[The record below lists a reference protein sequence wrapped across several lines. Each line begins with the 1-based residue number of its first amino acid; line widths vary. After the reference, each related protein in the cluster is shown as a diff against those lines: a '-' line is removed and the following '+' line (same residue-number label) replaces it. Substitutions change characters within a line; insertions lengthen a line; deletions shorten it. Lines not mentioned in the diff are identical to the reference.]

1 MAAPKII
8 IVKESFEYLRKLLK
22 SSTLFMSP
30 RIKMLIELKKHED
43 TGISK
48 RDLAD
53 LIGVNH
59 NSIQAW
65 RTQYLKGGIDL
76 LLSHKRIGYKPSLIT
91 AEERDKIEALLSN
104 PSNGIRGY
112 TELHAWVEKELN
124 KKINYNTLY
133 KYCVR
138 EFGSGIK
145 VARKSHIRK
154 DMEAVEALKKTS
166 VKSASKQSKLKKTD
180 TKK

>member
-1 MAAPKII
+1 MASPTII
-8 IVKESFEYLRKLLK
+8 PVKESFEYLRKLLK

-48 RDLAD
+48 RALAD

-59 NSIQAW
+59 NSVQTW
-65 RTQYLKGGIDL
+65 RTQYSKGGINL
-76 LLSHKRIGYKPSLIT
+76 LLSHKMTGYKTPIIT
-91 AEERDKIEALLSN
+91 AEEREKIEDLLKN
-104 PSNGIRGY
+104 PSNGLRGY
-112 TELHAWVEKELN
+112 TELHAWIEKELS
-124 KKINYNTLY
+124 KEMLYNTLY

-145 VARKSHIRK
+145 VARKSHIKK
-154 DMEAVEALKKTS
+154 DTEAVEAFKKTS
-166 VKSASKQSKLKKTD
+166 VKSVSKQ
-180 TKK
+180 